1 METLRQSV
9 QYLKGVGPKK
19 QKLLQRLSVFTVE
32 DLVYTFPREYEDR
45 RSVKTIQGLVD
56 GEKTSLY
63 LEVCGNIEE
72 KNIRRRL
79 KIYNLPV
86 KDATGNA
93 QLVFYNTPYIKQV
106 FHIGDK
112 IFVHGKVKIDFSTVQ
127 ILHPEYHIIKEEQPQ
142 DFQQIMP
149 IYRLTDGLTQ
159 KDFYTLQKYIFEHY
173 MEQIEEF
180 LPEDLLKNNRLCDL
194 AFALRN
200 IHFPTS
206 SQNLRI
212 AKYRLIFEELLILQ
226 LGLLLTKGQLDQNKE
241 GIAFNKMPQLD
252 DFINQLPF
260 RLTEAQKKVLSEIQE
275 DMESNMVMNR
285 LVQGDVGSGKTIIAI
300 IALYKAVLNNF
311 QGAFM
316 APTEILAEQHYE
328 TIRSLLEPLGLS
340 VALLSGSITKK
351 NKEKL
356 LAEIETGQIN
366 IVVGTH
372 AIIQENVRF
381 HRLGLAITD
390 EQHRFGVR
398 QRVMLSNK
406 GYNPDILVMTATPIP
421 RTLALILYG
430 DLDISVIDQLPPG
443 RKEIETYCVDQHK
456 RKRIYAFVRKQIQE
470 GRQAYIVCPLIEESE
485 SIEAKSTIELYEE
498 LTKEYFQDMRV
509 GLLHGKMKSKEKE
522 KLMKAFKA
530 GDIDILVSTTVIEV
544 GVNVPN
550 ASVMV
555 IENSERFG
563 LAQLHQLRGRV
574 GRGSYQSYCILI
586 NYGKNPVTLERM
598 KIMESSTDGFVIA
611 EKDLSLR
618 GPGEFFGTRQHGLPE
633 LKIANLFKHIKIL
646 QQVQTEAKK
655 ILAEDPGL
663 LFEKNK
669 GLKRKL
675 LEAFQEKI
683 QEIGI

>member
-112 IFVHGKVKIDFSTVQ
+112 IFVHGKVKIDFFTVQ

-328 TIRSLLEPLGLS
+328 TIRNLLEPLGLS

-522 KLMKAFKA
+522 KLMKAFKV

>member
-1 METLRQSV
+1 MEPLRQSV

-45 RSVKTIQGLVD
+45 RSVKTVQGLVD

-63 LEVCGNIEE
+63 LEVCGNIQE
-72 KNIRRRL
+72 KNIRKRL

-112 IFVHGKVKIDFSTVQ
+112 VFVHGKVKIDFFTVQ

-159 KDFYTLQKYIFEHY
+159 KDFYSLQKYVLEHY
-173 MEQIEEF
+173 IEQIEEF

-194 AFALRN
+194 VFALRN

-226 LGLLLTKGQLDQNKE
+226 LGLLLTKGQLDRNKE
-241 GIAFNKMPQLD
+241 GIAFNKMPQLE

-260 RLTEAQKKVLSEIQE
+260 RLTEAQKKVLDEIEE

-300 IALYKAVLNNF
+300 IALYKAILNNY

-328 TIRSLLEPLGLS
+328 TIRSLLGPFGVR

-356 LAEIETGQIN
+356 LTEIETGQIN

-430 DLDISVIDQLPPG
+430 DLDISIIDQLPPG
-443 RKEIETYCVDQHK
+443 RKVIETYCVDQHK

-485 SIEAKSTIELYEE
+485 SIEAKSAIELYEE
-498 LTKEYFQDMRV
+498 LTNEYFQDMRV
-509 GLLHGKMKSKEKE
+509 GLLHGKMKSNEKE

-574 GRGSYQSYCILI
+574 GRGSYQSFCILI
-586 NYGKNPVTLERM
+586 NYGKNSVTLERM

-655 ILAEDPGL
+655 ILSEDPEL
-663 LFEKNK
+663 LLEKNK
-669 GLKRKL
+669 GLKKKL
-675 LEAFQEKI
+675 LDTFQEKI